1 MGFDPPCGPCFF
13 EASSGLI
20 CWNCE
25 MSEVN
30 VYLVHLDSARLPHN
44 ALTDWLDS
52 AERTRCAAYGREILR
67 RRFVAAH
74 AALRLILGRVLG
86 RHPAEIIFRR
96 NAWGRPEMPEGPA
109 FNLSHAGP
117 QALIAVSGQQAI
129 GVDIELLERKMS
141 REVYDAVT
149 SAEEHQDRADAGDRL
164 RLWVRKEA
172 VLKALGLGLSFAPQ
186 AVTVG
191 AHAADYKRWKLR
203 PAS

>member
-1 MGFDPPCGPCFF
+1 
-13 EASSGLI
+13 
-20 CWNCE
+20 
-25 MSEVN
+25 
-30 VYLVHLDSARLPHN
+30 
-44 ALTDWLDS
+44 
-52 AERTRCAAYGREILR
+52 
-67 RRFVAAH
+67 
-74 AALRLILGRVLG
+74 
-86 RHPAEIIFRR
+86 
-96 NAWGRPEMPEGPA
+96 MPEGPA

-117 QALIAVSGQQAI
+117 QALIAVGGQQAI

-141 REVYDAVT
+141 REVYDAVI

-191 AHAADYKRWKLR
+191 AHAADYKRWKLF